1 MNITCP
7 FCDSNK
13 VEKIKITE
21 IIKIPF
27 CEDVVISHPT
37 FRCNSCEE
45 EGDFDN
51 SLDKALT
58 IAIDKANNMSAPTL
72 MERLTHNGITMT
84 YLEKALRLPFRTTSR
99 WKRGKISH
107 SALAL
112 LRLICVSPRLL
123 EVADDNFSPEAITT
137 YQISH
142 PWDFFKKN
150 TTNPCCSLT
159 YDQNQI
165 DLNFSGNHYLSVPP
179 SNVQEVKWVTEK
191 C

>member
-13 VEKIKITE
+13 VEKIEITE
-21 IIKIPF
+21 IIKVPF

-37 FRCNSCEE
+37 FRCNNCEE

-58 IAIDKANNMSAPTL
+58 IAIDKANNMSAPIL
-72 MERLTHNGITMT
+72 MEGLTHNGITMT

-99 WKRGKISH
+99 WKHGKISH

-112 LRLICVSPRLL
+112 LRLIRISPRLL
-123 EVADDNFSPEAITT
+123 EVADDNFSPEAIAK
-137 YQISH
+137 YQLSGTGE
-142 PWDFFKKN
+142 FFEKN
-150 TTNPCCSLT
+150 TTNPWYSVT
-159 YDQNQI
+159 YDQNQLGI
-165 DLNFSGNHYLSVPP
+165 RFTGGISLSIPDSTVP
-179 SNVQEVKWVTEK
+179 EVKWEDIK
-191 C
+191 

>member
-13 VEKIKITE
+13 VEEIEITE
-21 IIKIPF
+21 IFKVPF
-27 CEDVVISHPT
+27 CEDVVISHST
-37 FRCNSCEE
+37 FRCNNCEE

-58 IAIDKANNMSAPTL
+58 RAIDKANNMSAPAL
-72 MERLTHNGITMT
+72 IEELTHTGITMT

-112 LRLICVSPRLL
+112 LRLIRVSPRLL
-123 EVADDNFSPEAITT
+123 EVADDNFSPEAIAK
-137 YQISH
+137 YQLSRT
-142 PWDFFKKN
+142 WEFFEKN
-150 TTNPCCSLT
+150 TTNPWVSLT
-159 YDQNQI
+159 YDQNQFGMSFTGGV
-165 DLNFSGNHYLSVPP
+165 LLSVPDSTVP
-179 SNVQEVKWVTEK
+179 EVKWEAL
-191 C
+191 

>member
-1 MNITCP
+1 MHIICP

-13 VEKIKITE
+13 VEKIEITE
-21 IIKIPF
+21 VVKVPF

-37 FRCNSCEE
+37 FRCNNCEE

-58 IAIDKANNMSAPTL
+58 IIIDKANNMSAPTL
-72 MERLTHNGITMT
+72 IEGLTHNGITMT

-99 WKRGKISH
+99 WKHGKISH

-112 LRLICVSPRLL
+112 LRLIRVSPRLL
-123 EVADDNFSPEAITT
+123 EVADDNFSPEAIAN
-137 YQISH
+137 YQISR

-150 TTNPCCSLT
+150 TINPWYSLT
-159 YDQNQI
+159 CDQDQLDI
-165 DLNFSGNHYLSVPP
+165 NFSGNIYLSGPP
-179 SNVQEVKWVTEK
+179 SVAQEVKWETIK
-191 C
+191 